1 MNFQLH
7 TLPKSLRR
15 ALTVFLL
22 ALSFGY
28 VSGLDMLKSTTDFKA
43 KGVEQNV
50 LGNQMDEQAEALHF
64 KMSEREL
71 QGIIHNHVISLAIL
85 FLLLSVM
92 LYFSSYNEGIKNFL
106 MLEPTISLVVTFGGL
121 WMLWSGISWM
131 KYIIMISG
139 ILMHL
144 SIIVII
150 LLLLK
155 DLLFHKS
162 YFIKK

>member
-7 TLPKSLRR
+7 TLPESLRHT
-15 ALTVFLL
+15 LTVFLL

-28 VSGLDMLKSTTDFKA
+28 FSGLDLLKHTTDFKA
-43 KGVEQNV
+43 AGVEKNV
-50 LGNQMDEQAEALHF
+50 LGTEMDEQAEELHF

-71 QGIIHNHVISLAIL
+71 QGLIHSHVISLGML
-85 FLLLSVM
+85 FLMLSIIM
-92 LYFSSYNEGIKNFL
+92 YFSSYNEGLKYFL
-106 MLEPTISLVVTFGGL
+106 MLEPMISLVVTFGGL
-121 WMLWSGISWM
+121 WLLWSGVYWM

-144 SIIVII
+144 SLIAII

-162 YFIKK
+162 YFAKK

>member
-7 TLPKSLRR
+7 ALPKSLRR

-28 VSGLDMLKSTTDFKA
+28 FSGLDMLKQATDFKA

-50 LGNQMDEQAEALHF
+50 LGSEIDETAEELHF

-71 QGIIHNHVISLAIL
+71 QGIIHDHVISLAIL

-92 LYFSSYNEGIKNFL
+92 LYFSSYNEALKNFL

-121 WMLWSGISWM
+121 WMLWFGISWM

-144 SIIVII
+144 SIIAII

-155 DLLFHKS
+155 DLTLHRS
-162 YFIKK
+162 YFSKE